1 VKEYYEITA
10 KQPDVAIAVAAI
22 RALTSVIANSGATTM
37 MGLERELKEAAAAL
51 QRWEHVVVVY
61 SVMHRPA

>member
-51 QRWEHVVVVY
+51 QRWVGVGVGVG
-61 SVMHRPA
+61 VWVWV